1 MQRRPMLSLMRTA
14 SMGWLIWCL
23 VASVEAA
30 APQLSRI
37 TPRGAQR
44 GTEVEITLTGA
55 RLEDAQELILYEPGL
70 EVLGFQVVD
79 GANVKAKLRIAPDC
93 PLGTKHIRVRTATG
107 LSDMRT
113 FRVGALPSVAEAE
126 PNNEFSAPQAVPLN
140 CTIEGNITNEDVDYF
155 VVEAKQGDRLTA
167 QVEGIRLGDS
177 LFDAYVAI
185 LNAERFELST
195 SDDAAL
201 VYQDGIAS
209 IVVPEDGKYII
220 QVRETSYGAGNL
232 YRCHI
237 GTFPQPRAVLPAGGK
252 PGETVT
258 VKFLGDVAGE
268 FTQTITVPTATS
280 EGEIELFASDAQG
293 IAPTGLRFRVND
305 LDNVL
310 EQEPNDNVSQATKGP
325 AYAAYN
331 GVLEK
336 PGDVD
341 YFGFTAAKGQ
351 VLDIQ
356 VYGRRLRSE
365 IDPVLYVH
373 NPQGANVAGNDDT
386 GGPDSYLR
394 FTAPADG
401 EFFFSVRDHLGR
413 GGLAFH
419 YRVEITPVSPSLALS
434 VNEFVQYQEPKLV
447 VPQGNRLPILIAATR
462 RDFGGPLE
470 FVGENLPPG
479 VTLEALPLPGD
490 QAVAQVH
497 LVAAPDAPLGFSLG
511 QILGKL
517 ADPNQPQLAVV
528 GRTRQDCVMVRG
540 QNQIPFFV
548 ERLPALAIAVSQKA
562 PFTLQVVEPKAPL
575 VQNGQMKL
583 KVVAT
588 REEGFTAPIKVE
600 VLLNPPGVN
609 SSREVSIAEGQTEAL
624 IDMNAAG
631 NAQVKDHPLAVRGE
645 ATVGNGPVMVCSP
658 FVTLKV
664 AEPYLKLAFQQAA
677 VEQGQETEVVVKVE
691 TTRPFEGPA
700 QATLLGLPNKVT
712 ATPLEIQKD
721 TSELVF
727 KVKAE
732 ADAPPGMNKN
742 LFCQVVVMEQ
752 GEPVTHNLGTG
763 QLRVDQPLPPKAN
776 APAAT
781 AQAPPKPAEA
791 APKRLT
797 RLEQLRLEAKQRLEA
812 QNAGADNKP
821 AGNP

>member
-1 MQRRPMLSLMRTA
+1 MQRRPILNLIRTA
-14 SMGWLIWCL
+14 GMCWLSWCL

-30 APQLSRI
+30 APQLARI

-44 GTEVEITLTGA
+44 GTEVDITLTGA

-70 EVLGFQVVD
+70 EVLAFQVVD

-93 PLGTKHIRVRTATG
+93 SLGTKHIRIRTATG

-113 FRVGALPSVAEAE
+113 FRVGALPSVAEVE
-126 PNNEFSAPQAVPLN
+126 PNNEFAAPQAVPLN

-237 GTFPQPRAVLPAGGK
+237 GTFPQPRAVIPAGGK
-252 PGETVT
+252 PGETLT

-268 FTQTITVPTATS
+268 FTQTITVPAAGN
-280 EGEIELFASDAQG
+280 EGEIELFAADAHG
-293 IAPTGLRFRVND
+293 MAPTGLRFRVND
-305 LDNVL
+305 LENVL

-325 AYAAYN
+325 TYAAYN

-341 YFGFTAAKGQ
+341 YFGFTATKGQ

-373 NPQGANVAGNDDT
+373 NPQGANLAGNDDT

-401 EFFFSVRDHLGR
+401 EFFLSVRDHLGR

-419 YRVEITPVSPSLALS
+419 YRVEITPVSPALALS

-479 VTLEALPLPGD
+479 VTLEAVPLPGD
-490 QAVAQVH
+490 QAVAQVQ
-497 LVAAPDAPLGFSLG
+497 LVAAPDAPLGFSLS

-548 ERLPALAIAVSQKA
+548 ERLPALAVAVSQKA

-588 REEGFTAPIKVE
+588 REEGFTAPIKVD

-700 QATLLGLPNKVT
+700 QVTLLGLPNKVT
-712 ATPLEIQKD
+712 TTPLEIQKD
-721 TSELVF
+721 TTELVF

-781 AQAPPKPAEA
+781 AQAAPKPAEA

-812 QNAGADNKP
+812 QNASADNKP